1 MNILHMVVTLS
12 PLHGG
17 PSRVVP
23 AMCSAL
29 TKKGHRA
36 EIITTTWTG
45 RAEASSETGLAV
57 PITYHDV
64 SWPRSFGTSWS
75 LAAEVGRRISEFDVV
90 HVHQVYFFHGVVAST
105 VSAKA
110 DVPVVISPHGVFH
123 PFHKK
128 KNPLRKSVYTLLV
141 ERRNLSKAAGFH
153 FSSAAERDH
162 ATETGLIDG
171 GYVIPFAVDLR
182 ADCDVAPFLELHPG
196 LTGKILVTF
205 LGRLT
210 AIKRLDLVI
219 DAFAKVATEHSEAHL
234 VLAGPDSEGLGSALR
249 GAHPLMG
256 VRIHQGANRQ
266 RRWTR
271 ESARPQTRRRQKQ
284 SPSERPTSSLT
295 ITGKPA
301 AIPSNAAA
309 HLRERKL
316 RRQCGAHVEALG
328 IGSHVSFVGANA
340 GALVAS
346 SFAPATIRL
355 EARRASRTSPVT
367 TMADRLEN
375 MYKRLIER
383 GAG

>member
-1 MNILHMVVTLS
+1 MNILHLVVTLS

-45 RAEASSETGLAV
+45 RAEASNETGPAV

-105 VSAKA
+105 VSSKA
-110 DVPVVISPHGVFH
+110 RVPMVISPHGVFH
-123 PFHKK
+123 PFHKN
-128 KNPLRKSVYTLLV
+128 KNPLKKSVYTYLV

-153 FSSAAERDH
+153 FSSTAERDH
-162 ATETGLIDG
+162 ATETGLMDG

-182 ADCDVAPFLELHPG
+182 PDCDVAPFLELHPG
-196 LTGKILVTF
+196 LSGKILVTF

-234 VLAGPDSEGLGSALR
+234 VIAGPDSEGLGSALR
-249 GAHPLMG
+249 
-256 VRIHQGANRQ
+256 
-266 RRWTR
+266 
-271 ESARPQTRRRQKQ
+271 AR
-284 SPSERPTSSLT
+284 
-295 ITGKPA
+295 
-301 AIPSNAAA
+301 
-309 HLRERKL
+309 
-316 RRQCGAHVEALG
+316 VEALG
-328 IGSHVSFVGANA
+328 IGPLVSFVGVVTGEVRDALLASSRMLLLTSENESFGVSAVEGMAA
-340 GALVAS
+340 GLPVIVSGDVAVQKEIASADAGFVVERSPESIAAAIRSLMDSNTHQRMSAKARTLVANT
-346 SFAPATIRL
+346 FAPA
-355 EARRASRTSPVT
+355 
-367 TMADRLEN
+367 TMADRLED
-375 MYKRLIER
+375 MYRSLIER

>member
-1 MNILHMVVTLS
+1 MNILHLVVTLS

-45 RAEASSETGLAV
+45 RAEASNETGPAV

-105 VSAKA
+105 VSSKA
-110 DVPVVISPHGVFH
+110 RVPMVISPHGVFH
-123 PFHKK
+123 PFHKN
-128 KNPLRKSVYTLLV
+128 KNPLKKSVYTYLV

-153 FSSAAERDH
+153 FSSTAERDH
-162 ATETGLIDG
+162 ATETGLMDG

-182 ADCDVAPFLELHPG
+182 PDCDVAPFLELHPG
-196 LTGKILVTF
+196 LSGKILVTF

-234 VLAGPDSEGLGSALR
+234 VIAGPDSEGLGSALR
-249 GAHPLMG
+249 
-256 VRIHQGANRQ
+256 
-266 RRWTR
+266 
-271 ESARPQTRRRQKQ
+271 AR
-284 SPSERPTSSLT
+284 
-295 ITGKPA
+295 
-301 AIPSNAAA
+301 
-309 HLRERKL
+309 
-316 RRQCGAHVEALG
+316 VEARG
-328 IGSHVSFVGANA
+328 IGPLVSFVGVVTGEVRDALLASSRMLLLTSENESFGVSAVEGMAA
-340 GALVAS
+340 GLPVIVSGDVAVQKEIASADAGFVVERSPESIAAAIRSLMDSNTHQRMSAKARTLVANT
-346 SFAPATIRL
+346 FAPA
-355 EARRASRTSPVT
+355 
-367 TMADRLEN
+367 TMADRLED
-375 MYKRLIER
+375 MYRSLIER